1 MLESILNFLVVELTD
16 LSIYS
21 KYGEWFGLFED
32 STQDPKGVFRMKL
45 LTSYGKCFSLGD

>member
-32 STQDPKGVFRMKL
+32 STQDPKGVFRMTKNFL
-45 LTSYGKCFSLGD
+45 LHMENAFL